1 MPTIPELAAA
11 RVQAQTTPIGP
22 DAAHGWLLALRGDP
36 RQDAPL
42 LTEYLRRVN
51 RSVLLSVAR
60 LDVLEVMRP
69 VVLDRLAKLD
79 TILAG
84 APQPLGVEEREVLFL
99 ARNLAV
105 EMAHGYE
112 LVIAGWPQA
121 PGRLKRPIA
130 PVLLV
135 AMHFASEVL
144 LSSFRSYS
152 RVPTDAW
159 KKLHAIY
166 LHAERNGVATGAADA
181 ATQQS
186 LTGAYGETLLIA
198 LTDPYRLA
206 PGEVDR
212 IISVLRHLRAL
223 PTLGREPPATHASG
237 HFLVAG
243 DLDHPP
249 KSALAAEEDYGGPNW
264 RFFDASPVVERLRD
278 ALEELENGR
287 RTPAAFASW
296 SHEEARSL
304 AMRLIRL
311 WDDPPKRAYRR
322 DTASGSVAICV
333 GVKPIAHFVAHDAA
347 GDEEA
352 EARAVRERLT
362 MPLRSLPEDES
373 GKLIPI
379 HEWNVVNLSAGGM
392 KVRRSA
398 STTHPLAVGEVV
410 GIKTPGKEL
419 WTIGATRWITALDDG
434 TTEFGVQFFAEA
446 ACAVWIKMASP
457 STPPKLGL
465 LVTSGEDGEAE
476 ALLAPPATY
485 GEAAEFELRGEGL
498 RYRARAMEPVER
510 NACFDLFRIEAV

>member
-1 MPTIPELAAA
+1 MPTTPELAAA
-11 RVQAQTTPIGP
+11 FATAQSTEIRS
-22 DAAHGWLLALRGDP
+22 DAARNWLLALRGDA
-36 RQDAPL
+36 RHDAL
-42 LTEYLRRVN
+42 ALTEHLRRVN
-51 RSVLLSVAR
+51 RSVLLSMAR
-60 LDVLEVMRP
+60 LEVLDVLRP
-69 VVLDRLAKLD
+69 AVLDRLAELGQV
-79 TILAG
+79 LAR
-84 APQPLGVEEREVLFL
+84 APQPLGIEEREVLFV

-112 LVIAGWPQA
+112 LAIAGWPQA
-121 PGRLKRPIA
+121 PGKLKKPIA
-130 PVLLV
+130 PVLLL

-144 LSSFRSYS
+144 LCSFRSYA
-152 RVPTDAW
+152 RAPAEAW
-159 KKLHAIY
+159 KKLHAVY
-166 LHAERNGVATGAADA
+166 LHAERYGVATGAADA
-181 ATQQS
+181 ASQQS

-212 IISVLRHLRAL
+212 IVSVLRHLRAL

-237 HFLVAG
+237 HFLVAC
-243 DLDHPP
+243 DLDQPP
-249 KSALAAEEDYGGPNW
+249 KSALAAEDDYGGPNW
-264 RFFDASPVVERLRD
+264 RFFDASPVVERLRE

-347 GDEEA
+347 GDDEA
-352 EARAVRERLT
+352 EARALKERLT

-373 GKLIPI
+373 GRLIPI

-392 KVRRSA
+392 KVRRTA
-398 STTHPLAVGEVV
+398 TTAHPIAVGEVV
-410 GIKTPGKEL
+410 GIKTPGKSL
-419 WTIGATRWITALDDG
+419 WTIGATRWITAQDDG

-446 ACAVWIKMASP
+446 ACAVWIKTASP
-457 STPPKLGL
+457 SAPPKLGL
-465 LVTSGEDGEAE
+465 LVTAGGDGEAE
-476 ALLAPPATY
+476 ALLAPPNTY
-485 GEAAEFELRGEGL
+485 AERAVVELRGEGL
-498 RYRARAMEPVER
+498 RYRACVTGAVER
-510 NACFDLFRIEAV
+510 NACFDLFRIEAE